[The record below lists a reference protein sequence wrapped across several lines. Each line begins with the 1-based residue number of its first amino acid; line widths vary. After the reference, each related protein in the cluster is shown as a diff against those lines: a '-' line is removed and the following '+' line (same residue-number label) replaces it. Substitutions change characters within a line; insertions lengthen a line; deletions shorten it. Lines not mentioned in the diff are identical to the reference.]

1 MSYRVKPA
9 EGRIC
14 NEEDGTRVPAE
25 GRTFEGDVSP
35 WFIRRERDGDCEILA
50 VGIDPA
56 AKPKK

>member
-14 NEEDGTRVPAE
+14 NEEDGQRVPAE
-25 GRTFEGDVSP
+25 GKTFEGDVSS
-35 WFIRRERDGDCEILA
+35 WFIRRERDGDCVID
-50 VGIDPA
+50 VVDPA